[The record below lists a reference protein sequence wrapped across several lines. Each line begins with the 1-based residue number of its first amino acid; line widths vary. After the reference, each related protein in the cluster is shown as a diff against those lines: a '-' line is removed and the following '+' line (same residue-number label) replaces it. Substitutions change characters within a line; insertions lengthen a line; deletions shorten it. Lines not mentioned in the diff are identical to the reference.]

1 MDVQRS
7 ILHVDMDAFFV
18 SVELLDRP
26 DLRGRP
32 VVVGGSGR
40 RGVVAA
46 ASYEAR
52 AFGVHSAMPSLRA
65 RRLCPDA
72 VFLDGRYHRY
82 EEVSRRVM
90 AIFRS
95 FTPLV
100 EPISLDEAFL
110 DVTGAR
116 RLHGDGRTIGRAI
129 RRRVRDEEGL
139 DCSVGVAPVKFVAK
153 LASQAAKPTVA
164 AGRPRPGIGVLE
176 VADGEVTT
184 FLHPKPVRSLWGVG
198 PATLA
203 RLERLGV
210 ATIADLAALDA
221 DVVRRALGDAAGGHL
236 HALANGIDDRGV
248 EPDRPVRSVSHEQ
261 TYAED
266 LVAAADLDREALRLA
281 DGVASRLRAAD
292 QTGRTVSVKVRF
304 SDFRTITRST
314 TLADPVDGASAIG
327 IAQALARLAK
337 GDILSPASTSF
348 ILGTLERTK
357 SGPNRLKGGT
367 PAGWVMAHKT
377 GTGQVFDG
385 EQSGYNDVGVL
396 RAPDGSQ
403 YAIAVMIGR
412 TRSSFSSRFEMM
424 QAVTRA
430 VADHHLSRN

>member
-1 MDVQRS
+1 
-7 ILHVDMDAFFV
+7 
-18 SVELLDRP
+18 
-26 DLRGRP
+26 
-32 VVVGGSGR
+32 
-40 RGVVAA
+40 
-46 ASYEAR
+46 
-52 AFGVHSAMPSLRA
+52 
-65 RRLCPDA
+65 
-72 VFLDGRYHRY
+72 
-82 EEVSRRVM
+82 M
-90 AIFRS
+90 AKR
-95 FTPLV
+95 
-100 EPISLDEAFL
+100 
-110 DVTGAR
+110 
-116 RLHGDGRTIGRAI
+116 
-129 RRRVRDEEGL
+129 
-139 DCSVGVAPVKFVAK
+139 
-153 LASQAAKPTVA
+153 ASQAAEPTVA

-314 TLADPVDGASAIG
+314 TLADPVDGAGEIAAAARALLARIDPGPGVRLLGVAVTGLAVGGGRQLRFDLDLDGGREPSSGSRSGADDAVEAIRGRFGDAAIG
-327 IAQALARLAK
+327 PATLLADDGLALRRRGAAQWGPGRAD
-337 GDILSPASTSF
+337 GVDEP
-348 ILGTLERTK
+348 ERG
-357 SGPNRLKGGT
+357 SGNR
-367 PAGWVMAHKT
+367 
-377 GTGQVFDG
+377 
-385 EQSGYNDVGVL
+385 
-396 RAPDGSQ
+396 
-403 YAIAVMIGR
+403 
-412 TRSSFSSRFEMM
+412 
-424 QAVTRA
+424 
-430 VADHHLSRN
+430 